1 MLNGT
6 IREGTTPIHSF
17 EVEIDTSLIK
27 EVKII
32 YSQRGKE
39 ILVKR
44 TEDCVIE
51 DGEITTRFTQD
62 DTFLFGADTFVSIQL
77 RVLTTGGDALR
88 SDTIMVGVDKC
99 LDDEVLV

>member
-32 YSQRGKE
+32 YSQKEKE
-39 ILVKR
+39 ILTKR
-44 TEDCVIE
+44 TEDCTIE
-51 DGEITTRFTQD
+51 EGKIVTRLTPED
-62 DTFLFGADTFVSIQL
+62 IFLFEASTLVSIQL
-77 RVLTTGGDALR
+77 RVLTKGGEAII
-88 SDTIMVGVDKC
+88 SDLMMDGVGKC